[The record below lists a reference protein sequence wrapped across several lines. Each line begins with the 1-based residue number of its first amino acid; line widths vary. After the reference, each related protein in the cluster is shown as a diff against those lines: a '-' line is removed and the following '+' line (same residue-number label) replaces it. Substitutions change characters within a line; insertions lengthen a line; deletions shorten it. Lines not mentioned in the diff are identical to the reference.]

1 MVKKWITFDLD
12 GTLMQNPF
20 VDWVFPEI
28 EKLVNGQLTERRN
41 ITSML
46 VEKHEKLMANSQT
59 LEAYDW
65 DAILLEVLEDL
76 DLDQKLSINVEEL
89 VLKHT
94 VKPKVYLLEECIP
107 ETLRQLQ
114 EADYS
119 LAVVTNGYYKYQ
131 YPVLK
136 ELGIVQYFDEII
148 TPETNNCS
156 KPDPRILDSIRNE
169 GEVVAHIGDRIDH
182 DVCMSNTLGIP
193 SIFINKNL
201 PEGYEEIPFTDRIKN
216 TEIEK
221 LCQEKWARETKDKEF
236 TDQCKPSVI
245 IGSIKEL
252 IAYFKV
258 EL

>member
-1 MVKKWITFDLD
+1 MIKKWITFDLD

-28 EKLVNGQLTERRN
+28 EKLVNDQLVEKRN
-41 ITSML
+41 ITSLL
-46 VEKHEKLMANSQT
+46 VEKHEKLMANNQT

-65 DAILLEVLEDL
+65 DTILLEVLEEL
-76 DLDQKLSINVEEL
+76 DLDQELSIDVEEL
-89 VLKHT
+89 VIKHT

-107 ETLRQLQ
+107 ATLQQLQ
-114 EADYS
+114 GAGYS

-136 ELGIVQYFDEII
+136 ELGIAHFFDEII

-156 KPDPRILDSIRNE
+156 KPDPRILDSIRKD

-182 DVCMSNTLGIP
+182 DVCMSNHINVT
-193 SIFINKNL
+193 SIFINRSL
-201 PEGYEEIPFTDRIKN
+201 PEGYEQIPLLDRFEHEEISRI
-216 TEIEK
+216 
-221 LCQEKWARETKDKEF
+221 CQEKYIRETKSKEF
-236 TDQCKPSVI
+236 TTECEPSII

-252 IAYFKV
+252 IDYFK
-258 EL
+258 L